1 MFKYFKEEEVRALA
15 NAMTAGRLC
24 GGRLMPPAVVERA
37 RSRRNL
43 HPSVVQGWQL
53 CGELAPEMFAM
64 ASPHKL
70 LHLSQ
75 SFCGPGGVTYL
86 VLAQQRG
93 HWQHRFVVQLL
104 GPQAKDYLAFA
115 LEKPTGLS
123 LANGGGEKAM
133 YLYALDV
140 FKQLVPPSLPVLP
153 VPVDALAVAEGAA
166 WAGVQMLSPEA
177 LVEPSFPKVTDV
189 CVSVVQMPDVVATR
203 QSLGALL
210 KGGGAAH

>member
-1 MFKYFKEEEVRALA
+1 MFKFFKEEEVGALA
-15 NAMTAGRLC
+15 EAITARRLC
-24 GGRLMPPAVVERA
+24 GGRLLTPAAVESA

-53 CGELAPEMFAM
+53 CGKLAPAMFAM
-64 ASPHKL
+64 AGPHKL
-70 LHLSQ
+70 QHLGQ

-104 GPQAKDYLAFA
+104 GPQATDYLASA
-115 LEKPTGLS
+115 RAKPSGLS
-123 LANGGGEKAM
+123 LANGDKAI
-133 YLYALDV
+133 YLQALDI
-140 FKQLVPPSLPVLP
+140 FKQLESADLPVLP
-153 VPVDALAVAEGAA
+153 VPVDAISVAEGAA
-166 WAGVQMLSPEA
+166 WAGVQMLNPEA
-177 LVEPSFPKVTDV
+177 LVEPSYPKVTDV

-210 KGGGAAH
+210 KGGGGAH